1 MNDLDGDLLA
11 PQTTHMFN
19 QTGFDDLIS
28 AYKGSGG
35 TARADDLALLLA
47 EKGQGS
53 FVSLAKSIVKGDV
66 FSIEW
71 NNHFWLPMFQFEPCD
86 MTMKRSVRK
95 ILRELRHVLD
105 TWALAAWFA
114 EPNAWLKNRRPV
126 DMLDANFPAVFA
138 AARADRFVAA
148 G

>member
-1 MNDLDGDLLA
+1 M
-11 PQTTHMFN
+11 TTVAWPRSIAFTN
-19 QTGFDDLIS
+19 ALSSQSFDRLIS
-28 AYKGSGG
+28 ANKGSGG

-53 FVSLAKSIVKGDV
+53 FVSLAKAIVKGDV

-71 NNHFWLPMFQFEPCD
+71 NNHFWLPMFQFEPGD
-86 MTMKRSVRK
+86 MSMKRSVCK
-95 ILRELRHVLD
+95 IRCELTHVLD
-105 TWALAAWFA
+105 NWTLAAWFA
-114 EPNAWLKNRRPV
+114 EPNVWLKNRCPV
-126 DMLDANFPAVFA
+126 DMLDANYPAVFA

>member
-1 MNDLDGDLLA
+1 MTARGGPAARALNHVLNRD
-11 PQTTHMFN
+11 
-19 QTGFDDLIS
+19 GFDKLIS

-47 EKGQGS
+47 EKGWGNFS
-53 FVSLAKSIVKGDV
+53 SLARGIVRGEV

-86 MTMKRSVRK
+86 MSMKGSVRK
-95 ILRELRHVLD
+95 ILCELTHVLD
-105 TWALAAWFA
+105 NWTLAAWFA
-114 EPNAWLKNRRPV
+114 EPNIWLKNRCPV

-138 AARADRFVAA
+138 AARADRFVAT